1 MGDIMKRSEIPSA
14 SSLAKCGVA
23 AVGYTAAGIF
33 ISILNAISG
42 AGFSL
47 IGIVAGGIVFL
58 IGLGSFFSKDP
69 ADKKAGF
76 IITAAGILTV
86 ISKTGIPLLAGASRT
101 LLVVSAVGLLALG
114 VWNAIKFFRGL
125 KKRS

>member
-1 MGDIMKRSEIPSA
+1 MGEVMKRDEIPSA
-14 SSLAKCGVA
+14 SSLSKTGVA

-33 ISILNAISG
+33 LSILNAVSG

-47 IGIVAGGIVFL
+47 IGVVAGAAVFL
-58 IGLGSFFSKDP
+58 LGLGSFFSKDP
-69 ADKKAGF
+69 ADRKAGF

-86 ISKTGIPLLAGASRT
+86 VSKSGIPLLAGASRA
-101 LLVVSAVGLLALG
+101 LLVIGAVGLIALG
-114 VWNAIKFFRGL
+114 VWNAIKFFVGL